1 MKKIFLNISCLFFL
15 LAFQIHSQQFSVGS
29 PEWLVDMFFVKSSF
43 PDKANYYTG
52 EMIKESDKPTIGEEL
67 NGKKEISFHQI
78 KAGDDKIVFAV
89 ELKLDEKVVD
99 FYSYL
104 NRVNNNWKIAA
115 IASFILPDFVYQ
127 IADSLSNQTYLPDSS
142 LYLSLK
148 LLTMNDSQ
156 LKNYFIDKSDSFN
169 ELISY
174 FNQNDK
180 ESGDKKL
187 SELGCTAIF
196 RDTGF
201 PGCTFILINSFREI
215 SAGFINISE
224 TARLPEISEK
234 DFIYIEEIL
243 PGWFLFR
250 TI

>member
-1 MKKIFLNISCLFFL
+1 MKKVLLNIYVFTFLF
-15 LAFQIHSQQFSVGS
+15 AGQINSQQFSSGS
-29 PEWLVDMFFVKSSF
+29 PEWLVDMFFKKSNF
-43 PDKANYYTG
+43 PDKANYFSG
-52 EMIKESDKPTIGEEL
+52 EMLNETEKPTIGEEL
-67 NGKKEISFHQI
+67 NGKGEMSFHQI
-78 KAGDDKIVFAV
+78 NAADDRIVFAV
-89 ELKLDEKVVD
+89 ELKIDEKAVD
-99 FYSYL
+99 FYAFL
-104 NRVNNNWKIAA
+104 KRQNNDWKIVAVR
-115 IASFILPDFVYQ
+115 SFILPDFVYKV
-127 IADSLSNQTYLPDSS
+127 ADSLSNQTYLPDSS

-148 LLTMNDSQ
+148 LFTMNDSQ

-196 RDTGF
+196 RDTNF
-201 PGCTFILINSFREI
+201 PGCTFILINSFKEI
-215 SAGFINISE
+215 SAGFINSSD

>member
-1 MKKIFLNISCLFFL
+1 MKKPFQFIFLVII
-15 LAFQIHSQQFSVGS
+15 AFTSQVFAQQFSSGS

-52 EMIKESDKPTIGEEL
+52 KMINETDKPTIGEEL
-67 NGKKEISFHQI
+67 NGKGEISFHQI
-78 KAGDDKIVFAV
+78 KAGADKIVFAV

-104 NRVNNNWKIAA
+104 KRVNNNWKIAA

-127 IADSLSNQTYLPDSS
+127 IADSLSNQAHLPDSS

-148 LLTMNDSQ
+148 LFTMNDHQ

-201 PGCTFILINSFREI
+201 PGCIFILINSFKKI
-215 SAGFINISE
+215 GAGFIYTIESAE
-224 TARLPEISEK
+224 PPEISEK

-243 PGWFLFR
+243 PGWFIFR

>member
-1 MKKIFLNISCLFFL
+1 MKKLSINLFCLIFFVASQL
-15 LAFQIHSQQFSVGS
+15 LAQQFSPGS
-29 PEWLVDMFFVKSSF
+29 PEWLVDMFFSKSSF
-43 PDKANYYTG
+43 PEKANYFSG
-52 EMIKESDKPTIGEEL
+52 EMLDESDKPTIGEEL
-67 NGKKEISFHQI
+67 NGKGEISFHQI

-89 ELKLDEKVVD
+89 ELKLNEKVVD
-99 FYSYL
+99 FYAYL
-104 NRVNNNWKIAA
+104 KKQNNDWKITAVR
-115 IASFILPDFVYQ
+115 SFVLPDFVYKV
-127 IADSLSNQTYLPDSS
+127 ADSLSNQTYLADSS

-148 LLTMNDSQ
+148 LFTINDSQ

-201 PGCTFILINSFREI
+201 PGCTFILINSFKKI
-215 SAGFINISE
+215 GAGFIYVSE
-224 TARLPEISEK
+224 SAKLPEISEK

-243 PGWFLFR
+243 PGWYIFR